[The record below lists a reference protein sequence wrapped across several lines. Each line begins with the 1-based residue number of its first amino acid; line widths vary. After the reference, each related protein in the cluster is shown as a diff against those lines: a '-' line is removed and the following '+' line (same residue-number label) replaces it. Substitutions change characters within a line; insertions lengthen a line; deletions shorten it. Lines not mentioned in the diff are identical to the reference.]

1 MLKKAHNINR
11 HFIFGLVLTAIVA
24 LYLIINSYILGRTEF
39 FLLLNVNLGSFADN
53 FFSFWTNLGDGVV
66 WLIVAYFFFRY
77 RKKQFPLLIATIIIS
92 TLITQVTKNYI
103 LPGTLR
109 PTAAITDVRA
119 IHTVPGVELLTT
131 NSFPSGHTATA
142 FCIFLLGCLLIR
154 KRWVIPVGFV
164 YALLVGYSRIYLAEH
179 FPLDVGAG
187 MVTAMIT
194 IWLSITIQKQWRRR
208 KVVHP

>member
-11 HFIFGLVLTAIVA
+11 HFIFGLILTAIVA
-24 LYLIINSYILGRTEF
+24 LYLIINSFILGQTEF
-39 FLLLNVNLGSFADN
+39 FLLLNANLGSFADN
-53 FFSFWTNLGDGVV
+53 FFAFWTNLGDGVV
-66 WLIVAYFFFRY
+66 WLIVAYLFFRY
-77 RKKQFPLLIATIIIS
+77 RRKQVPLLVATIIIS

-103 LPGTLR
+103 APAALR
-109 PTAAITDVRA
+109 PTAAIVDIHS
-119 IHTVPGVELLTT
+119 IHTVPGVELLTA

-164 YALLVGYSRIYLAEH
+164 CALLVGYSRIYLGQH

-194 IWLSITIQKQWRRR
+194 VLLSIVIQKQWRI
-208 KVVHP
+208 KKSNH